1 MGFIFYYLQVCFIV
15 NLRIV
20 YLHICTFAYLHI
32 FLIMNKFTD
41 FVKESYVEMTEKVS
55 WPKWDQL
62 TQSTMIVLGAT
73 LFITLIVGIMDFVA
87 NNSMKFIYSLFK

>member
-1 MGFIFYYLQVCFIV
+1 
-15 NLRIV
+15 
-20 YLHICTFAYLHI
+20 
-32 FLIMNKFTD
+32 MNKFTD

>member
-1 MGFIFYYLQVCFIV
+1 
-15 NLRIV
+15 
-20 YLHICTFAYLHI
+20 
-32 FLIMNKFTD
+32 MNKFTD

-73 LFITLIVGIMDFVA
+73 LFITFIVGVMDFVA
-87 NNSMKFIYSLFK
+87 NSSMKFIYSLFK